1 MDLLS
6 HHSPACIKN
15 NSNNTSSPTT
25 SYNTIQQPYDSPT
38 NYPNSTTPYESNSPY
53 IRPESANILAS
64 SYNCEIDNPPSNFN
78 QPVDPLDMNQSYTN
92 VGTPNPDGNYLR
104 QDENSFV
111 TNDVFNSKNSNMM
124 LVDSVQADYVEQMSF
139 ENQDM
144 NSYQF
149 NGHTVS
155 QQCHNINSPG
165 STRGNKFRNTGI
177 NNGCLA

>member
-1 MDLLS
+1 
-6 HHSPACIKN
+6 
-15 NSNNTSSPTT
+15 
-25 SYNTIQQPYDSPT
+25 
-38 NYPNSTTPYESNSPY
+38 
-53 IRPESANILAS
+53 
-64 SYNCEIDNPPSNFN
+64 
-78 QPVDPLDMNQSYTN
+78 
-92 VGTPNPDGNYLR
+92 
-104 QDENSFV
+104 
-111 TNDVFNSKNSNMM
+111 MM

-177 NNGCLA
+177 NNGCLAQLDGAQPMSPVDLLLYTFQHFTDIFL